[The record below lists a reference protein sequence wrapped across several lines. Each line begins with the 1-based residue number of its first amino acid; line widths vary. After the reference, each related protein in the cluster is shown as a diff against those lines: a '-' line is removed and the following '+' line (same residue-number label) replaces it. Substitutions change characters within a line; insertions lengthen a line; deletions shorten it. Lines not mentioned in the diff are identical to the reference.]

1 MLTIREL
8 LGRLL
13 KRFAGKPRLMPDSI
27 DRLFTAVC
35 EASEADPASSRTAKL
50 RQEGVPKMAK
60 KVAEEAAEVAIE
72 AVSGQREALIRESA
86 DLIYNLVVLWSAAG
100 LTPQDVYDEMD
111 RRERLYGIAQ
121 KLPKSDALKIKPAPN
136 AAGAKADQGFWS
148 PLSGRRS

>member
-1 MLTIREL
+1 
-8 LGRLL
+8 
-13 KRFAGKPRLMPDSI
+13 MPDSI

-100 LTPQDVYDEMD
+100 VTPQDVYDEMD

-121 KLPKSDALKIKPAPN
+121 KLPKSELKVRA
-136 AAGAKADQGFWS
+136 AAGAAGGPS
-148 PLSGRRS
+148 A